1 MGIDVR
7 VVACILR
14 ESLRT
19 QTTTN
24 PPYDWYPGPSLISLQ
39 SENTI
44 LFFRET
50 VETVG
55 ETVGKNGETVGN
67 RSSMGENNTVC

>member
-7 VVACILR
+7 VVACILC

-44 LFFRET
+44 LFLLRET

-55 ETVGKNGETVGN
+55 ETVGKNWETVGN
-67 RSSMGENNTVC
+67 RILILEN